1 MSREARVVRAGA
13 ADLDRLADVVAEAF
27 ADLPPSRWLIDD
39 PQARRAAFPAYFRLY
54 LEHALAHGVVD
65 TTPDRNA
72 AALWLPVTGKAGPE
86 PPGYQ
91 ARLRSAT
98 WPWTARFQAL
108 DAAMDE
114 HHPDRVPHRHLA
126 ILAVL
131 PAGQG
136 HGTGTVLLARRHAE
150 LDVRGEAAYLEAS
163 SERSRDLYLR
173 HGYHVMGA
181 PFHLPDGGP
190 PMWPMW
196 RDPR

>member
-1 MSREARVVRAGA
+1 MTALTEVVRAGA
-13 ADLDRLADVVAEAF
+13 GDLDRLAGVIAAAF
-27 ADLPPSRWLIDD
+27 CGLPPSRWLIPD
-39 PQARRAAFPAYFRLY
+39 PQARREVFPGYFRIY
-54 LEHALAHGVVD
+54 LEHALAAGVID
-65 TTPDRNA
+65 TTPERDA
-72 AALWLPVTGKAGPE
+72 AALWLPSDAGPA
-86 PPGYQ
+86 PGYEG
-91 ARLRSAT
+91 RLTAVT
-98 WPWTARFQAL
+98 WPWTPRFL
-108 DAAMDE
+108 EFDAALEE
-114 HHPDRVPHRHLA
+114 HHPDGEPHRHLA